1 MELFEIVLL
10 VLCILNILV
19 SIFLLARDDL
29 EGDQKISQIVI
40 VWIIPFLGGIGL
52 LLFHRSQDLPVK
64 PKKGSFGGGPSDSTG
79 GVGGDN

>member
-19 SIFLLARDDL
+19 SLFLLVRDDL
-29 EGDQKISQIVI
+29 EGVQKTAQIVI

-52 LLFHRSQDLPVK
+52 WLFHRSQDLPVK
-64 PKKGSFGGGPSDSTG
+64 PNKGSFGGGPSDSIG